1 MQINGITIPVTQP
14 QDIAAALQRKC
25 GRKATSWRILKRS
38 IDARKTPVR
47 FVYNIEAVFDG
58 QELPPLE
65 RLKVPK
71 VQSDTRPIIIGFGP
85 CGMFAALILAKSGL
99 RPIILERGKRIEQ
112 RHQDV
117 ENFWKGGALLPHSN
131 VQFGEGGAGTF
142 SDGKLTTLIGSPLCA
157 EVMETFIECG
167 APEEI
172 RYLSRPHIGTDIL
185 RDVVTA
191 LRQKIEYY
199 GGEIRFE
206 CKASDLYIEN
216 GQLLGV
222 HTDQG
227 LIPTRHTILAIGHS
241 ARDTLEML
249 HRQGIPMV
257 PKSFS
262 VGARIEHPQ
271 QLINH
276 SQYGKAA
283 HVLGAADYKLSYHTR
298 QGRGV
303 YTFCMCP
310 GGLVVA
316 AASEEQMVVTNGMS
330 YHARDGQNA
339 NAALLV
345 GISPKDYGEEHPLSG
360 MYFQRKL
367 ERAAFQAGGSN
378 YHAPCQRLDDFMAE
392 RDSVRLGMVH
402 PTYRPGVTP
411 SAMDRVLPHYI
422 CEAMREAIPV
432 FARRIKGYDL
442 PDALL
447 TGVESRTSSPV
458 RILRD
463 EQMQSAL
470 TGLYPAGEGAG
481 YAGGIMSAAVDGIKV
496 ALKLIDQMKKR

>member
-1 MQINGITIPVTQP
+1 MRINGITIPVTER
-14 QDIAAALQRKC
+14 QDIAAALRKKC
-25 GRKATSWRILKRS
+25 GRKPTAWRIIKRS
-38 IDARKTPVR
+38 VDARKTPVR
-47 FVYNIEAVFDG
+47 FVYNLEAVFDG
-58 QELPPLE
+58 QALPPIE
-65 RLKVPK
+65 RLAVAQK
-71 VQSDTRPIIIGFGP
+71 QSDHRPVIIGFGP

-99 RPIILERGKRIEQ
+99 RPIVLERGKKIDE
-112 RHQDV
+112 RHRDV
-117 ENFWKGGALLPHSN
+117 QAFWNGGRLLPHSN

-157 EVMETFIECG
+157 EVIETFIECG

-172 RYLSRPHIGTDIL
+172 RYLARPHIGTDIL
-185 RDVVTA
+185 RGVVTA
-191 LRQKIEYY
+191 LRKKIEDY

-206 CKASDLYIEN
+206 SKVTDLICEN
-216 GQLLGV
+216 GDLRAVVAGEIL
-222 HTDQG
+222 
-227 LIPTRHTILAIGHS
+227 PARHVVLAIGHS

-249 HRQGIPMV
+249 HGKGIDMV
-257 PKSFS
+257 PKAFS

-271 QLINH
+271 ALINTA
-276 SQYGKAA
+276 QYGKAA
-283 HVLGAADYKLSYHTR
+283 RVLGAADYKLSHHTED
-298 QGRGV
+298 GRGV

-330 YHARDGQNA
+330 YHARDGRNA

-345 GISPKDYGEEHPLSG
+345 GIEPADYGDGHPLSG
-360 MYFQRKL
+360 MRFQRQL
-367 ERAAFQAGGSN
+367 ERAAFAAGGSN
-378 YHAPCQRLDDFMAE
+378 YYAPCQRLGDFMNAQPS
-392 RDSVRLGMVH
+392 RCFGTVR

-411 SAMDRVLPHYI
+411 AALDGVLPDFV
-422 CEAMREAIPV
+422 CKAMRQAIPV
-432 FARRIKGYDL
+432 FGRKIKGYDL

-458 RILRD
+458 RIKRD
-463 EQMQSAL
+463 EAMCSSL

-496 ALKLIDQMKKR
+496 ALKLIEQI